1 MSPWPL
7 ALALTVPF
15 QEPWDE
21 LLAEMVGRKKCLLAS
36 AGHLFL

>member
-7 ALALTVPF
+7 ALAITVPF

-21 LLAEMVGRKKCLLAS
+21 LLAEIVGRKKCLQAS
-36 AGHLFL
+36 PGHLSL